1 MGYGKDLLVGVAFGA
16 IVVGIGYH
24 GFHEDPIQDLV
35 VGTLLPLGGPPPPRN
50 TLPLSWGPLSLP
62 ISPLPPRGPPL
73 LLGGMVS
80 LGGLGGGLWFL
91 VDGLPSGLDVSFRSP
106 IVVSFP
112 SSKKDWSSSNGYSLP
127 PPIVVVQK

>member
-1 MGYGKDLLVGVAFGA
+1 MGYGKDFLVGVAFEAGA
-16 IVVGIGYH
+16 IGVGIGYY

-35 VGTLLPLGGPPPPRN
+35 VGTFLPLGGPPLPR
-50 TLPLSWGPLSLP
+50 SPLSLH

-91 VDGLPSGLDVSFRSP
+91 VDRLPSGLDVSFRSS
-106 IVVSFP
+106 IVVSFV
-112 SSKKDWSSSNGYSLP
+112 SSKKDQSSSSGYSLP
-127 PPIVVVQK
+127 PTIVVVQE